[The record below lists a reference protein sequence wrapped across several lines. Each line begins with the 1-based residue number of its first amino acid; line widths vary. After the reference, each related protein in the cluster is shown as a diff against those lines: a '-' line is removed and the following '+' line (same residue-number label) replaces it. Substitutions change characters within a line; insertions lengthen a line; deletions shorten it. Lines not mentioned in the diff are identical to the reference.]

1 MVMRMSDRKVIGEG
15 ELCTVLDV
23 SRRVEDCTRPV
34 ACTGAV
40 LGCEMPGSSTVKESR
55 MKRSLLAFALLSTTA
70 LANEG
75 MWMPQQLPQL
85 AKELK
90 EAGLE
95 LDPARLTQLTEF
107 PLGAIIS
114 LGGCTASFVSDQG
127 LVVTNHHC
135 AYGSIQYQSTAE
147 KNLIKNGFLAQSLA
161 EELPAAPGSRVFVT
175 VAADKVTDRMVDA
188 KVAKL
193 TGKARNDALE
203 KNEKS
208 IIAQCEQ
215 DAGYRCTVF
224 GYYGGLEFYL
234 VKQLEIRDVRLVHAP
249 PEGVGKFGGDNWQWP
264 RHTGDYSYFRAYVG
278 KDGKPADFNADN
290 VPYRPKHVLKLAA
303 QGVKEGDFVMVTGYP
318 GRTNRHRLP
327 SEVAF
332 TFEWNYPQAVKLGG
346 EQLAVIGRETKDRKA
361 AEIAYASTMAGI
373 NNGYKN
379 RQGMLES
386 YAGSELL
393 SRRQR
398 QHDELKAWVNA
409 DAKRQKRYGTDIA
422 NVEALIT
429 ERNDLQKREFLL
441 GPAAPRFLNVARTLY
456 RLANE
461 KAKRDDLAREPGF
474 QQRDWPRIQQGLDAI
489 DRRYDQQV
497 DEALAA
503 TFLQQYLA
511 LPAREQNTV
520 FLNTLGVRGDMDASA
535 VKAQLDRF
543 YGGSQ
548 LGDKTQR
555 LAWMDRDVAAF
566 KASDDAFIKAAVALY
581 ADDLQRENRDKN
593 LAGNIQKAYA
603 NYMSALIDWKG
614 SRGELVYPDANSTL
628 RVSFGKVAGRVAGN
642 ADGTAWT
649 AFTSLRGVAAK
660 NTGSGEFDA
669 PEAQIA
675 AIKAKKFDRYYDAA
689 LDSVPVN
696 YLATLDIT
704 GGNSGSPVLNSRG
717 ELVGLAFDGTLDSVI
732 SDWSFNPTTTRT
744 IAVDARYM
752 LWQMQVVDHADRLL
766 NEMGVPKS
774 VTTATR

>member
-1 MVMRMSDRKVIGEG
+1 MNK
-15 ELCTVLDV
+15 
-23 SRRVEDCTRPV
+23 
-34 ACTGAV
+34 
-40 LGCEMPGSSTVKESR
+40 
-55 MKRSLLAFALLSTTA
+55 SLLVFALWCVPA

-85 AKELK
+85 AKELE

-95 LDPARLTQLTEF
+95 LDPARLTQLTEY

-147 KNLIKNGFLAQSLA
+147 KNLIKDGFLAATLKD
-161 EELPAAPGSRVFVT
+161 ELPAAPGSRVFVT
-175 VAADKVTDRMVDA
+175 VAADKVTNRIIDA
-188 KVAKL
+188 KTARL
-193 TGKARNDALE
+193 SGKARIDAID

-208 IIAQCEQ
+208 LIAECEK

-224 GYYGGLEFYL
+224 NYYGGLEFYQI
-234 VKQLEIRDVRLVHAP
+234 KQLEIRDVRLVHAP
-249 PEGVGKFGGDNWQWP
+249 PEGVGKFGGDTDNWMWP

-278 KDGKPADFNADN
+278 KDGKPADFSSDN

-303 QGVKEGDFVMVTGYP
+303 KGVKEGDFVMVAGYP

-327 SEVAF
+327 SEVDF
-332 TFEWNYPQAVKLGG
+332 TFGWNYPRAVELGT
-346 EQLAVIGRETKDRKA
+346 EQLAVIARATAERKA
-361 AEIAYASTMAGI
+361 AEIAYASTVAGI
-373 NNGYKN
+373 NNGTKN

-393 SRRQR
+393 ARRQR
-398 QHDELKAWVNA
+398 AHDELKAWVNA
-409 DAKRQKRYGTDIA
+409 DAQRKQRYAGDIT
-422 NVEALIT
+422 NVEALIA
-429 ERNDLQKREFLL
+429 ERNAVTQREFLL
-441 GPAAPRFLNVARTLY
+441 GPSAPRFLNTARTLY

-474 QQRDWPRIQQGLDAI
+474 QQRDWPRIQQALDAI
-489 DRRYDQQV
+489 DRRYDEQV
-497 DEALAA
+497 DKALAA

-511 LPAREQNTV
+511 LPASEQNSA
-520 FLNTLGVRGDMDASA
+520 LLSALGLQAGMDAA
-535 VKAQLDRF
+535 AIKTQLDRI
-543 YGGSQ
+543 YGGSK
-548 LGDKTQR
+548 LGDKAAR
-555 LAWMDRDVAAF
+555 LAWLERDVAAF
-566 KASDDAFIKAAVALY
+566 KASDDTFIKASVALY
-581 ADDLQRENRDKN
+581 ADDLRRENRDKN

-628 RVSFGKVAGRVAGN
+628 RITFGKVGGRTAGN
-642 ADGTAWT
+642 PDGTAWT
-649 AFTSLRGVAAK
+649 AFTSLRGVVAK
-660 NTGSGEFDA
+660 HTGSGEFDA
-669 PEAQIA
+669 PAAQIA
-675 AIKAKKFDRYYDAA
+675 AIKAKQFDGYYDAA

-732 SDWSFNPTTTRT
+732 SDWSFNPATTRT

-752 LWQMQVVDHADRLL
+752 LWEMQVVDRAERLL
-766 NEMGVPKS
+766 NEMGVAKS